1 MIPLILRSLL
11 LCSFGVGLF
20 RLWRAAAPPERS
32 LQWIVAA
39 GFLARAIKNEAAR
52 AGDPNS
58 EGRERLKSNYEETAY
73 RQLQAELQSKK

>member
-20 RLWRAAAPPERS
+20 RLWRAAVPPERS

-39 GFLARAIKNEAAR
+39 GFLARAILGQALLWISWARLPILRLLQTGDGYWLFAA
-52 AGDPNS
+52 A
-58 EGRERLKSNYEETAY
+58 TACG
-73 RQLQAELQSKK
+73 K